1 MKLILFL
8 ENEYNES
15 NRIISPSVFSADKNK
30 IRDNSV
36 N

>member
-1 MKLILFL
+1 MKRILFL
-8 ENEYNES
+8 ENEYNEL